1 MKREGVTIDT
11 ANLEIAEELPPL
23 RVPSVDRSSTATT
36 LR

>member
-23 RVPSVDRSSTATT
+23 RVQRRSEQHCYYS
-36 LR
+36 